1 MQIKKERSNKVR
13 TDELSDSILKYGGD
27 YTHMYKR
34 SFADSM
40 FYNKLTYHQWID
52 TFYQIFNQYQVFFNN
67 NATYILKTKGH
78 NYYKIGRSCN
88 VEKRIKSLQTNCPF
102 KLEILIKVADC
113 SLNEKY
119 WNKHFEKYKTCGEWY
134 KFQDKQ
140 VRELIY
146 AIKKIHIHRYNVYLK
161 EYKQRLEKEEKHKGY
176 IRDYNNH
183 MIGL

>member
-1 MQIKKERSNKVR
+1 M
-13 TDELSDSILKYGGD
+13 ELSDIIIESIPISRRKKIFKGECSNL
-27 YTHMYKR
+27 MY
-34 SFADSM
+34 
-40 FYNKLTYHQWID
+40 YNKLTYPQWLES
-52 TFYQIFNQYQVFFNN
+52 FNKNSKWYNS
-67 NATYILKTKGH
+67 TYIIKTKGH
-78 NYYKIGRSCN
+78 NYYKIGRSAN

-102 KLEILIKVADC
+102 QLEILIKVADC

-119 WNKHFEKYKTCGEWY
+119 WHKHFEKYKTYGEWY

-140 VRELIY
+140 VRELRY